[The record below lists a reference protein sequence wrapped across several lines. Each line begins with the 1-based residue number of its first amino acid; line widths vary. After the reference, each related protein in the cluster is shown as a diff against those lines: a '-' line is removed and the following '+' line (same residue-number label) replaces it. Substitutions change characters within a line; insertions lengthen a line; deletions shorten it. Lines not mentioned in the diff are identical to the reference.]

1 MYYVQKTERNL
12 WTVGSGEGRDWNP
25 VEDHSDYWHAL
36 EGAERLNN
44 PQTYKK
50 LEAMQQQLE
59 ALQKRLEEMEESVSE
74 MGSQSYLADVASR
87 YR

>member
-1 MYYVQKTERNL
+1 MYYVQKTESSL

-25 VEDHSDYWHAL
+25 VEDHDNSWDAL
-36 EGAERLNN
+36 EAAERLNN

-50 LEAMQQQLE
+50 LNAMQQQIDS
-59 ALQKRLEEMEESVSE
+59 LQKRLDELEESVSE
-74 MGSQSYLADVASR
+74 MGAQSFISDMASR